1 MDKGKRKEA
10 AETEEIGER
19 RMSKVEGRGW
29 LANPGDSG
37 RSALVCAGSRQQ
49 RIVFDKSTHKIIT
62 ASYRNVSFQRCH

>member
-37 RSALVCAGSRQQ
+37 RSALVCAGS
-49 RIVFDKSTHKIIT
+49 
-62 ASYRNVSFQRCH
+62 